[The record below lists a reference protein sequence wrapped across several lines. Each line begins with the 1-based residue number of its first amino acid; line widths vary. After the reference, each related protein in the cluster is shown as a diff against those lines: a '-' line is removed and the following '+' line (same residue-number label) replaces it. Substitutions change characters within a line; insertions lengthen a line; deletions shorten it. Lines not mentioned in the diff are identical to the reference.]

1 MSLNQEQVATLC
13 GLTARRIRQFE
24 QEGGGPSR
32 KSDGSYDETA
42 VGTWLRARIAEEHGV
57 ANDGQAYDYNA
68 ERARLTKAQA
78 DKTELEVR
86 ELRAELVRLPII
98 EAHWQGMIAGMRG
111 KLLSLPSRIAAKVAG
126 PDRLQEVQEQA
137 QLLVYEALTEIAD
150 DAVPN
155 EVRVRAARETEQADT
170 ADRKPAAK
178 ADNKPVGRGKPGA
191 KRGGQRRAGKV

>member
-1 MSLNQEQVATLC
+1 MSLNQGQVASLC
-13 GLTARRIRQFE
+13 GLTTRRLRQFDE
-24 QEGGGPSR
+24 ESAGPGR
-32 KSDGSYDETA
+32 NADGSYDEAA
-42 VGTWLRARIAEEHGV
+42 VGLWLRARIAEEHGV

-98 EAHWQGMIAGMRG
+98 EQHWQGMVAGMRG
-111 KLLSLPSRIAAKVAG
+111 KLLSLPSRIAAQVAG
-126 PDRLQEVQEQA
+126 PDRLQEVQEKA
-137 QLLVYEALTEIAD
+137 QTLVYEALTEIAD

-155 EVRVRAARETEQADT
+155 EVRVRAAREAEQANT
-170 ADRKPAAK
+170 QDRPPAAK
-178 ADNKPVGRGKPGA
+178 AVDKPVGRGKPGA